1 MCQNKN
7 CSFLH
12 ENGEEGQNTSLQN
25 EPIES
30 KSKPVPA
37 LRGSTATPQPPHAA
51 SQAMAREGSRE
62 GATSRQGSTDGSA
75 LPPTAGWANA
85 PVQRARRASQAAS
98 ASTASPQLTHAALSH
113 KKLEPTKQPETA
125 PQQRPTVVPVAS
137 SSTKA
142 SQQPSPISA
151 TESELESLD
160 PTEALVQQIKKQL
173 EQAIANNQFG
183 FRFDESAI
191 SPEARAIV
199 ASMPPLIDPYGGVKR
214 RITLEK
220 EAEHRAKL
228 EAEDKQRLE
237 EQARSAAEDAM
248 DEENM
253 AAGSLALGGE
263 PEENPRSA
271 SARGAIGR
279 PSQPTPAV
287 PIDQLSNINLNRS
300 FIPQQRQQL
309 AMLNVGNAR
318 MSQPPS
324 ANTAFEMSDFDRRGP
339 QYSQA
344 QYDQISGHARHG
356 SRYFNNESK
365 ANNSRFS
372 SQQQPYFSSGVQGP
386 PPGLP
391 TAGTPPVSGGGMF
404 AHGQGFTSSGFGA
417 AKDNDPLRTRS
428 GTNAG
433 HDVKRELLLSL
444 QNTGV
449 NPLRSPPAQASAPGL
464 LNGMYGQYPG
474 AYQDPSLVKQRKKG
488 KKQRHANTSSSGGGV
503 DHLSDPSILS
513 ARIHQGAGGH
523 GLFGGNQGGY
533 NQSNMAGYSGNF
545 NRW

>member
-1 MCQNKN
+1 
-7 CSFLH
+7 
-12 ENGEEGQNTSLQN
+12 
-25 EPIES
+25 
-30 KSKPVPA
+30 
-37 LRGSTATPQPPHAA
+37 
-51 SQAMAREGSRE
+51 MARDGSRE

-75 LPPTAGWANA
+75 LPPHAGWANA

-98 ASTASPQLTHAALSH
+98 ASTASPQLTHPTLAQ
-113 KKLEPTKQPETA
+113 KKPEPTKQEGPT
-125 PQQRPTVVPVAS
+125 PQPQPTSIPIAS
-137 SSTKA
+137 SSTQV
-142 SQQPSPISA
+142 SRQPSPVSA
-151 TESELESLD
+151 TRSEPESLD
-160 PTEALVQQIKKQL
+160 PLEALVRQIKKQL
-173 EQAIANNQFG
+173 SLSIAGDQLT
-183 FRFDESAI
+183 FRFDDSAL
-191 SPEARAIV
+191 SPEARAMLS
-199 ASMPPLIDPYGGVKR
+199 SMPPLIDPYGGVKR
-214 RITLEK
+214 RIMREKDLEQ
-220 EAEHRAKL
+220 HAKRQAG
-228 EAEDKQRLE
+228 EKQRLE

-248 DEENM
+248 DEETM

-271 SARGAIGR
+271 SARGAIGHLNQ
-279 PSQPTPAV
+279 QPLSL
-287 PIDQLSNINLNRS
+287 PIDQLSNLSFNRS
-300 FIPQQRQQL
+300 LTPQQRQPP
-309 AMLNVGNAR
+309 AMLSVGNAR

-324 ANTAFEMSDFDRRGP
+324 SNTAFEMSDFDRRGP

-356 SRYFNNESK
+356 SRYFNSESK
-365 ANNSRFS
+365 ANNNRFS

-391 TAGTPPVSGGGMF
+391 TAGTPPLSGGGMF

-417 AKDNDPLRTRS
+417 AKDNESLRARS
-428 GTNAG
+428 GTNVG
-433 HDVKRELLLSL
+433 HEVKRELLLSL
-444 QNTGV
+444 QNNGV
-449 NPLRSPPAQASAPGL
+449 NLLRSPPSQASAPGM

-488 KKQRHANTSSSGGGV
+488 KKQRHANTPSSGGGV

-513 ARIHQGAGGH
+513 ARVHQSAGGQ

>member
-1 MCQNKN
+1 M
-7 CSFLH
+7 
-12 ENGEEGQNTSLQN
+12 T
-25 EPIES
+25 
-30 KSKPVPA
+30 
-37 LRGSTATPQPPHAA
+37 
-51 SQAMAREGSRE
+51 REGSRE
-62 GATSRQGSTDGSA
+62 GATSQQDSTDGSA

-85 PVQRARRASQAAS
+85 PIQRARRASQAAS
-98 ASTASPQLTHAALSH
+98 ASTASPQVTHAALAH
-113 KKLEPTKQPETA
+113 KRSEPVKQPEPEPEPEPESEPEPAPA
-125 PQQRPTVVPVAS
+125 PQPQPSIVPVPA
-137 SSTKA
+137 SSTKS
-142 SQQPSPISA
+142 SQQTSPASN
-151 TESELESLD
+151 TKSDPEPLH
-160 PTEALVQQIKKQL
+160 PTEALIRQIKKQL
-173 EQAIANNQFG
+173 RQAIVDKQCVFC
-183 FRFDESAI
+183 FDDSLL

-199 ASMPPLIDPYGGVKR
+199 AAMPPLFDPYGGVKR
-214 RITLEK
+214 RIMHDK
-220 EAEHRAKL
+220 EAENRAKL
-228 EAEDKQRLE
+228 EAEEKQRLE
-237 EQARSAAEDAM
+237 EQTRSAVEDAM

-271 SARGAIGR
+271 SARGTIGR
-279 PSQPTPAV
+279 PPQQTPSV
-287 PIDQLSNINLNRS
+287 PIDQLSNLNRNRS
-300 FIPQQRQQL
+300 LTPQQRQQL
-309 AMLNVGNAR
+309 AMLNVNVGNAR
-318 MSQPPS
+318 MTQPPS

-356 SRYFNNESK
+356 SRYFNSESK
-365 ANNSRFS
+365 PTSNRFS
-372 SQQQPYFSSGVQGP
+372 AQQQPYFSSGVQGP

-417 AKDNDPLRTRS
+417 AKENDSLRTRS

-433 HDVKRELLLSL
+433 HDAKRELLLSF
-444 QNTGV
+444 QNTGG

-513 ARIHQGAGGH
+513 ARIHQGTGGQ
-523 GLFGGNQGGY
+523 GLLGGNQGGY
-533 NQSNMAGYSGNF
+533 NQSNMGAYSGNF
-545 NRW
+545 SRW